1 MRWHRVNSE
10 RKRGVSGMNRNR
22 FANNRIETA
31 GAAWRRLLLLSLVA
45 LSLWGCQGARLA
57 LIQVGDAQA
66 IVLLAESEEQRQRG
80 LMHRRWLGQDE
91 GLLMIF
97 PGPQE
102 VSLWMLNTR
111 IPLDVGFFDQRG
123 VLTAVLQMEPDGGRT
138 LHHSPPATRYALE
151 MNRGWFQRHRLQP
164 GVRLRLDDLR
174 QASVDIPT
182 RVQR

>member
-1 MRWHRVNSE
+1 MT
-10 RKRGVSGMNRNR
+10 RNR
-22 FANNRIETA
+22 LAEKTRVMV
-31 GAAWRRLLLLSLVA
+31 GARACRRLLLLALVA
-45 LSLWGCQGARLA
+45 LSLWGCQGSRLA
-57 LIQVGDAQA
+57 LIQVGSAQA

-97 PGPQE
+97 PEPRE

-111 IPLDVGFFDQRG
+111 IPLDVGFFDQQG

-151 MNRGWFQRHRLQP
+151 MNRGWFRRHRLQP
-164 GVRLRLDDLR
+164 GVRLRLEDLR
-174 QASVDIPT
+174 QASVHIPAT
-182 RVQR
+182 DS